1 MFAPVFAAQM
11 QDSLQELVKP
21 PVRGNQTWRDAGEAR
36 RRGRLGRVPTGLL
49 KCIWGN
55 YANDR

>member
-1 MFAPVFAAQM
+1 MFLPVFAAQM

-21 PVRGNQTWRDAGEAR
+21 PMRGNQTWRDAR
-36 RRGRLGRVPTGLL
+36 LHGRLGLVPTGLL
-49 KCIWGN
+49 KCIRGD